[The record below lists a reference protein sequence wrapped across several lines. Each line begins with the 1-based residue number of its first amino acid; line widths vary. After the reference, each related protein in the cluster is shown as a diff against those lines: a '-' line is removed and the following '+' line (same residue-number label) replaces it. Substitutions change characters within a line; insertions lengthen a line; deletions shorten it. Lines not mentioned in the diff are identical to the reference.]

1 MRSRYPVSLNN
12 MVILAFQSPQEPFS
26 SGLLLSKAAPTLL
39 VPAAPSAACL
49 VSRVTLSAMRNV
61 TAKLAQATLR
71 VAPIGNKDSQTFH
84 AGPQGPQGP
93 GCHPPVASTTRRQDT
108 SGPCSPWSPHGAVM
122 CSHPDGHFHSA
133 LILGSL
139 LDHQPGDALGSP
151 WGPL

>member
-1 MRSRYPVSLNN
+1 MRSRYPRFLKQCGY
-12 MVILAFQSPQEPFS
+12 IGFQSPQEPLS

-39 VPAAPSAACL
+39 LPAAPSAACL
-49 VSRVTLSAMRNV
+49 VARVTLSAMRNV

-71 VAPIGNKDSQTFH
+71 VAPMGNKDPQMFH
-84 AGPQGPQGP
+84 AGPQGP
-93 GCHPPVASTTRRQDT
+93 GCHPPVAPTTRRQGT

-151 WGPL
+151 CRPL